1 MMYSASAPH
10 LRRSCRPNTKSPGRR
25 RLTSRP
31 QSTTRPQKLRPGTKG
46 VDGASRSTFRTIA
59 RSTLSIATA
68 ITLTITPDD
77 DTLRGGVMCEPST
90 ITPVLP
96 SDALPTR
103 VRDARRAILP
113 LLPDADPF
121 VLAASLLPATTSTVS
136 IVGFR
141 RKDVLTLRTRP
152 MGVSGTE
159 GLGGA
164 GTGAGAG
171 AGGTGGTTG
180 AGATRLDS
188 TGDWA
193 RPMCSAR
200 GGACR
205 RGAGGTIMPGC
216 IGEGIVDAAS
226 VL

>member
-1 MMYSASAPH
+1 M
-10 LRRSCRPNTKSPGRR
+10 
-25 RLTSRP
+25 
-31 QSTTRPQKLRPGTKG
+31 
-46 VDGASRSTFRTIA
+46 
-59 RSTLSIATA
+59 SIATA
-68 ITLTITPDD
+68 ITLTITPED

-164 GTGAGAG
+164 GAGAGAG

-180 AGATRLDS
+180 AGATRIDS

-193 RPMCSAR
+193 QPMCSAR

-216 IGEGIVDAAS
+216 IGEGIVDAAG